1 MSVIIAFDV
10 YGTLIDTGGVK
21 AALQKVIGNKAEAF
35 SQTWRSKQLE
45 YAFRRG
51 LMQRY
56 EDFAVCTRNAL
67 DYSCLYHQEDI
78 SDSQKQALLYTYSQL
93 PAFNDVEAGLT
104 RLKAEGHRLFAF
116 SNGSK
121 LAVEALLINAG
132 IRSIFSDI
140 VSTDGIK
147 SFKPNPEVY
156 RYFLQTVGA
165 SERNAWLVSSNSFDV
180 IGAVSAGI
188 NAAWLKR
195 NEIDIF
201 DPWDSEP
208 TITITSL
215 AELVERFSES
225 S

>member
-1 MSVIIAFDV
+1 MPVTIAFDV

-21 AALQKVIGNKAEAF
+21 AALQKVVGDKAAAF

-56 EDFAVCTRNAL
+56 EDFSVCTRNAL
-67 DYSCLYHQEDI
+67 DYSCLFHQENP
-78 SDSQKQALLYTYSQL
+78 SDTQKQVLLDSYSQL
-93 PAFNDVEAGLT
+93 PAFDDVAAGLT
-104 RLKAEGHRLFAF
+104 RLKADGHRLFAF

-121 LAVEALLINAG
+121 QAVEVLLINAG
-132 IRSIFSDI
+132 IRSFFTDI

-156 RYFLQTVGA
+156 RYFLQKAAA
-165 SERNAWLVSSNSFDV
+165 SEDHAWLVSGNAFDV
-180 IGAVSAGI
+180 IGAVSAGM

-195 NEIDIF
+195 NETDIF
-201 DPWDSEP
+201 DPWDFEP
-208 TITITSL
+208 TITINSL
-215 AELVERFSES
+215 VDLAGKNFS
-225 S
+225 

>member
-1 MSVIIAFDV
+1 MSKIIAFDV
-10 YGTLIDTGGVK
+10 YGTLIDTAGVK
-21 AALQKVIGNKAEAF
+21 AVLQKVIGDKAEAF

-67 DYSCLYHQEDI
+67 DYCCLLHQENL
-78 SDSQKQALLYTYSQL
+78 SDVQKQALLDSYSQL
-93 PAFNDVEAGLT
+93 PAFNDVAVGLS
-104 RLKAEGHRLFAF
+104 RLKAEDHQLFAF

-121 LAVEALLINAG
+121 QAVEALLFNAG
-132 IRSIFSDI
+132 IRSFFKDI
-140 VSTDGIK
+140 VSTDGVK

-156 RYFLQTVGA
+156 RYFLRSVGA

-180 IGAVSAGI
+180 IGAVSAGM

-195 NEIDIF
+195 NTTDIF
-201 DPWDSEP
+201 DPWDFEP
-208 TITITSL
+208 TITIASM
-215 AELVERFSES
+215 AELASKDLS
-225 S
+225 